1 MVGDRDLAVIEFGV
15 DDCPSRKTYHMYAQF
30 LLNLW
35 FHPCSSD
42 RGRRLVG
49 DRMLILGSPVLM
61 KLVTR
66 KDSP

>member
-42 RGRRLVG
+42 R
-49 DRMLILGSPVLM
+49 DAVLS
-61 KLVTR
+61 VIVC
-66 KDSP
+66 